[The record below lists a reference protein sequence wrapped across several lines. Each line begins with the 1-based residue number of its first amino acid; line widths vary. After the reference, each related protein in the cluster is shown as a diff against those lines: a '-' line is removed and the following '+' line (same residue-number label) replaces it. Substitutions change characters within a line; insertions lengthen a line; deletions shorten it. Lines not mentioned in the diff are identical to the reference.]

1 MLSSFSLPYEVIYIM
16 RIYTVPVA
24 GKKATRWRATNHQRR
39 LPEIQVGETFI
50 AFPSKRDSVPE
61 DIGFVQRCTSQMVY
75 RKRRRG
81 DEDYIVHTE
90 EKDIPSGQDVIKLG
104 EKCVVVHRVK

>member
-1 MLSSFSLPYEVIYIM
+1 M

-61 DIGFVQRCTSQMVY
+61 DIGFVQRCTSQMIY
-75 RKRRRG
+75 RKRKRG
-81 DEDYIVHTE
+81 DQDYKAHTE
-90 EKDIPSGQDVIKLG
+90 TRALQTQPDVIMLG
-104 EKCVVVHRVK
+104 EKCVVVHRIK

>member
-1 MLSSFSLPYEVIYIM
+1 M
-16 RIYTVPVA
+16 RIFTVPVA

-39 LPEIQVGETFI
+39 MPELQVGETFI

-75 RKRRRG
+75 RKRRKG
-81 DEDYIVHTE
+81 EEDYHISTE
-90 EKDIPSGQDVIKLG
+90 EMNVPSSADVIKLG
-104 EKCVVVHRVK
+104 EKCVLVRRIK